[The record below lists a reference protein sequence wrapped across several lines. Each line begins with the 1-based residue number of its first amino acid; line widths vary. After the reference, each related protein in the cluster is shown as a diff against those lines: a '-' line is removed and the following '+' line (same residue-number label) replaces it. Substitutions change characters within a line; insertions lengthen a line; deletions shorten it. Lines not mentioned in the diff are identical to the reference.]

1 MNINSNYKI
10 ATALGVPLFNFYYH
24 PHFIG
29 KNLIPTGEALILCG
43 NHLNVLDQFP
53 VICALRSVDKEII
66 THWMA
71 KKEYFDKPFIGSFF
85 RNTGAIEVDR
95 YGDPSKAR
103 KEAIS
108 YLKKGESIGIFPEGT
123 RNIYHPL
130 KLKIEEIKKQM
141 ERTRIQYR
149 QRLIDNIEYNN
160 IMNYYK
166 EQLLNI
172 DKEVDIVRSKLKKR
186 DIELIEDDLVL
197 PFKYGTVSMARVTGA
212 VIVPFAVTG
221 SFSFRSKDLM
231 VRFGEGFSLGRY
243 DNLELANDKLR
254 NDVIKLVK
262 KNYKMS

>member
-1 MNINSNYKI
+1 MKINSNYKI
-10 ATALGVPLFNFYYH
+10 ATAIGVPIFKLYYN
-24 PHFIG
+24 PQIIDA
-29 KNLIPTGEALILCG
+29 NLIPTDETIIFCG

-53 VICALRSVDKEII
+53 VICALRSVDKNKII
-66 THWMA
+66 HWMA
-71 KKEYFDKPFIGSFF
+71 KKEYFDSPLIGTFCK
-85 RNTGAIEVDR
+85 NTGAIEVDR

-103 KEAIS
+103 REAIS

-130 KLKIEEIKKQM
+130 KLKIEEIKNQM

-197 PFKYGTVSMARVTGA
+197 PFKYGAVSMARVTGA

-231 VRFGEGFSLGRY
+231 VRFGEGFSVYRY